1 MRYVLLL
8 AYTCLFFTHHFY
20 FSQPNS
26 LKLHT
31 LIFKLK
37 KWIKILEAKAKV
49 LPSSFLLEET
59 CRFIS
64 NFSQSTAEVEL
75 PGEFLMPKATTVSF
89 IYYATLQRW
98 MVNINFFMTEA
109 SVHWLKTIKMIKKCK
124 VMVLSNLYV
133 LTLSWWR
140 TLSYRNQSID
150 LPCKSRDWFLYD
162 GALRHER
169 VNKNNFFIFC
179 KLKGIVIEKHKI
191 HWCYTA

>member
-8 AYTCLFFTHHFY
+8 AYTFLFFTHHFY

-98 MVNINFFMTEA
+98 MVNINFFMTEV

>member
-1 MRYVLLL
+1 M
-8 AYTCLFFTHHFY
+8 FSFTHHFY

-75 PGEFLMPKATTVSF
+75 PGEFLMPKATAVSF
-89 IYYATLQRW
+89 IRDVISNTLRG
-98 MVNINFFMTEA
+98 IF
-109 SVHWLKTIKMIKKCK
+109 
-124 VMVLSNLYV
+124 
-133 LTLSWWR
+133 
-140 TLSYRNQSID
+140 
-150 LPCKSRDWFLYD
+150 
-162 GALRHER
+162 GAL
-169 VNKNNFFIFC
+169 
-179 KLKGIVIEKHKI
+179 
-191 HWCYTA
+191 